1 MSILAVSNT
10 TFAQQQDHLAAQIRA
25 GNTVVPRGHGSS
37 QIGLAAGQ
45 ELNAPDA
52 LWDFDPSALTLTVSA
67 GTPRDTIET
76 LLRDQGQCLAFE
88 PPHMQGL
95 LGQSEVGSNA
105 GTIGGMV
112 ATNASGP
119 RRVAV
124 GACRDFC
131 LGVAYVDGLGRLI
144 KNGGRVM
151 KNVTG
156 LDLVKLMA
164 GSHGTLGLITE
175 VSLKTQP
182 IPEMTA
188 TLTIENLNEVDAVTA
203 MSAALGTPFSV
214 TGAAHVRA
222 DRHGAFARTL
232 IRIEGFESSVSYR
245 IEALQNA
252 LERFG
257 HSTVE
262 WDQTANADIWRAI
275 RDVDRF
281 HAMTGDVWRVSV
293 KPSDAP
299 KLVEAVQPIDV
310 IYDWGGGRL
319 WLLTQPNTDVRAQMT
334 AGHATLVRASDATK
348 QALGVFHP
356 ENALVA
362 KISAGLRDKF
372 DPMQKFNRGMMS

>member
-1 MSILAVSNT
+1 
-10 TFAQQQDHLAAQIRA
+10 
-25 GNTVVPRGHGSS
+25 
-37 QIGLAAGQ
+37 
-45 ELNAPDA
+45 
-52 LWDFDPSALTLTVSA
+52 
-67 GTPRDTIET
+67 
-76 LLRDQGQCLAFE
+76 
-88 PPHMQGL
+88 
-95 LGQSEVGSNA
+95 
-105 GTIGGMV
+105 
-112 ATNASGP
+112 
-119 RRVAV
+119 
-124 GACRDFC
+124 
-131 LGVAYVDGLGRLI
+131 VAYVDGLGRLI

-188 TLTIENLNEVDAVTA
+188 TLTIETLHEVDAVTA

-214 TGAAHVRA
+214 TGAAHMRA
-222 DRHGAFARTL
+222 DTQGAARTL
-232 IRIEGFESSVSYR
+232 IRIEGFESSVTYR

-334 AGHATLVRASDATK
+334 AGHATLVRANDATK

-356 ENALVA
+356 ENALVT
-362 KISAGLRDKF
+362 KISAGLREKF
-372 DPMQKFNRGMMS
+372 DPMQKLNRGMMS

>member
-1 MSILAVSNT
+1 MSILAASNAA
-10 TFAQQQDHLAAQIRA
+10 FAEQQNTLAKQIIQSDHF
-25 GNTVVPRGHGSS
+25 VPRGHGAS

-45 ELNAPDA
+45 ELQAPDA
-52 LWDFDPSALTLTVSA
+52 LWKFEASALTLTVSA

-88 PPHMQGL
+88 PPQLQGL
-95 LGQSEVGSNA
+95 LGRSGS
-105 GTIGGMV
+105 GTIGGMI

-119 RRVAV
+119 RRVVV

-131 LGVAYVDGLGRLI
+131 LGVAYVDGQGRQI

-182 IPEMTA
+182 LAEMTA
-188 TLTIENLNEVDAVTA
+188 TLVIEGLSETDAVSA

-222 DRHGAFARTL
+222 ENNGTPARTL
-232 IRIEGFESSVSYR
+232 IRIEGFESSVMYR
-245 IEALQNA
+245 AEALKSA
-252 LERFG
+252 LARFG
-257 HSTVE
+257 GAVVE
-262 WDQTANADIWRAI
+262 WDQSLNTTLWRAI
-275 RDVDRF
+275 RDVERF
-281 HAMTGDVWRVSV
+281 HASLDDVWRISV
-293 KPSDAP
+293 TPSDAP
-299 KLVEAVQPIDV
+299 ALVKSVDPQDA

-319 WLLTQPNTDVRAQMT
+319 WLLTKPGTDVRAQMGT
-334 AGHATLVRASDATK
+334 GHATLVRASDATK

-356 ENALVA
+356 ENALLA
-362 KISAGLRDKF
+362 KISAGLRAKF
-372 DPMQKFNRGMMS
+372 DPMQKFNRGMMG